1 MISNF
6 FLGLLIGK
14 ITQYTLHAQSQSL
27 RFEIFETAVIIG
39 EATGEATSSSEPS
52 DRTASEYNLS
62 EDIFSE
68 IESEISIK

>member
-1 MISNF
+1 MR
-6 FLGLLIGK
+6 
-14 ITQYTLHAQSQSL
+14 AQSQSL
-27 RFEIFETAVIIG
+27 MFEIFEGTETFFETPVIIG
-39 EATGEATSSSEPS
+39 EATGEATSSSELSP